1 MGDASMMKKVYAYLR
16 VSGRGQ
22 IDGNGFARQ
31 METIKHFCKTNGL
44 LINKVYREQ
53 VSGTVDE
60 NDRPKFSSMISAI
73 LGNGCNTVVI
83 ESLDRL
89 AREYRI
95 QEQMLIYLA
104 AKDIDLIAANTGE
117 NITAAIQAD
126 PMKKALIQI
135 QGVFAELDKSLLVK
149 KLKKA
154 RDKVRKENGRCEG
167 PRPYGSTP
175 EEAEILKR
183 VRYMRRRSRGQK
195 KPRTYQSIADEL
207 NLEGVRTRKGKQ
219 WNAALI
225 RNILKKA

>member
-1 MGDASMMKKVYAYLR
+1 MMKSVFAYCR

-22 IDGNGFARQ
+22 IDGNGFDRQ
-31 METIKHFCKTNGL
+31 MEKIRHFCDEGGFPIIKEY
-44 LINKVYREQ
+44 KEQ
-53 VSGTVDE
+53 VSGTADE
-60 NDRPKFSSMISAI
+60 NDRPEFSSMISGI
-73 LGNGCNTVVI
+73 LSNGCDTVVV

-104 AKDIDLIAANTGE
+104 SKGINLVAANTGE
-117 NITAAIQAD
+117 NITAAIHAD

-149 KLKKA
+149 KLRKA

-175 EEAEILKR
+175 EEAEVLKR

-195 KPRTYQSIADEL
+195 KPRTFQSIADQL
-207 NLEGVRTRKGKQ
+207 NSEGVKTRQGKE
-219 WNAALI
+219 WNAALV
-225 RNILKKA
+225 RNILKKGNA